1 MKALLCWLA
10 TSIKVDLAG
19 VVEGHHGPSSTRLRE
34 VRAGSGV
41 GQPLDVCGIVHVAP
55 SMSRPLRAASGGL
68 RPAWTASSR
77 RDQRPGRGDGGGA
90 GVNQQCQVAGTV
102 REQVLHVALDVVW
115 DGTDLGRCFT
125 GGVGKVPV
133 EVTLPG

>member
-1 MKALLCWLA
+1 
-10 TSIKVDLAG
+10 
-19 VVEGHHGPSSTRLRE
+19 
-34 VRAGSGV
+34 
-41 GQPLDVCGIVHVAP
+41 
-55 SMSRPLRAASGGL
+55 
-68 RPAWTASSR
+68 
-77 RDQRPGRGDGGGA
+77 
-90 GVNQQCQVAGTV
+90 VNQQCQVAGTV